1 MIRHF
6 RIDERLIHGQ
16 VATVWINTLGCNR
29 IIVANDEAP
38 KSEMQIA
45 TLKMACPTGVK
56 LSLLSVEK
64 AVKNIN
70 DGKYDNDKV
79 FLITKNVGDCKRA
92 LDFGLGISSVN
103 VGNASYKDGYRKIKN
118 SVSLCDDEI
127 NIIRGIIASGIKVTA
142 QMLPSEPDASIESFL
157 K

>member
-1 MIRHF
+1 MIKHF

-16 VATVWINTLGCNR
+16 VATVWINTLGCDR

-45 TLKMACPTGVK
+45 MLKMACPAGVK

-64 AVKNIN
+64 AVRNIN
-70 DGKYDNDKV
+70 DGKYDSDKV
-79 FLITKNVGDCKRA
+79 FLIVKDVSDCKRA
-92 LDFGLGISSVN
+92 FGFGLDVGSVN
-103 VGNASYKDGYRKIKN
+103 VGNASYKEGYRKIKN
-118 SVSLCDDEI
+118 SVSLNDDEI
-127 NIIRGIIASGIKVTA
+127 GIINDMIASGINVTA
-142 QMLPSEPDASIESFL
+142 QMLPNESGASIATFI